1 MITPKEYLPE
11 DFLSGSDK
19 SRYLSAI
26 KAEALKGSELIDNL
40 LLLEFCTQEEVQRV
54 LRDVYGIPFAWL
66 NMDMTP
72 PEYREIADRHHILI
86 RKGRALV
93 VYIPLGQVVDDAL
106 LQVDIPNYEI
116 NVQFIADCNYKSL
129 RSALPLD
136 LISMQVAPFR
146 PLLVF
151 RRLII
156 DCIEIG
162 GTDVHFQSTFVNK
175 VATHRILNRVR
186 KRLDPSRFMIDFDMM
201 QKIIQA
207 VIGKLSSASTADIDS
222 DRGVTTDVRA
232 LFGDG
237 SCDLRITSRRC
248 EAGYY
253 SVFTV
258 QTVNTTNMTI
268 DELGFPASD
277 IELIRDIATRR
288 TGLTLVT
295 GEMRSGKNTT
305 IFAML
310 NEIIKEPIRIMEFSN
325 PIENHMDIIQ
335 FNYRGDLDL
344 LQHMMKTVK
353 KQDCDIA
360 ILNEIPNSDVAFAVR
375 DLVNSAI
382 CVITTTHINRVW
394 NLPNK
399 LREFF
404 GQDYKTI
411 ISELNAVINQKM
423 FLKRPTL
430 QGLQKRALVK
440 EQGPFELYC
449 YRYGVRQYFVPADA
463 PKEQHS
469 FKLQPLTE
477 ILVFTDSM
485 KTAVYNFDEIWK
497 GEQMIRSQI
506 TQQNGRLETK
516 VAQYINDGWMPLEE
530 MRKLYVDGAD

>member
-11 DFLSGSDK
+11 DFLGDSSK
-19 SRYLSAI
+19 ARYLASI

-40 LLLEFCTQEEVQRV
+40 LLLDFCTQEEVQTV
-54 LRDVYGIPFAWL
+54 LREVYGIPFAWL

-72 PEYREIADRHHILI
+72 PEYREIADRHHVLI
-86 RKGRALV
+86 RKGRTLV
-93 VYIPLGQVVDDAL
+93 VYIPLGQTVDDAL

-116 NVQFIADCNYKSL
+116 HVQFIADCNYRLLKTQ
-129 RSALPLD
+129 LPQG

-156 DCIEIG
+156 DCIELA
-162 GTDVHFQSTFVNK
+162 GTDVHFQSTFVDK
-175 VATHRILNRVR
+175 IATHRILNRVR
-186 KRLDPSRFMIDFDMM
+186 KRLEPSRFQVDFDMM

-207 VIGKLSSASTADIDS
+207 VIGKLSGASTADIDS
-222 DRGVTTDVRA
+222 DMGVVTDVRD
-232 LFGDG
+232 LFGDS

-268 DELGFPASD
+268 DELGFPPEDVEA
-277 IELIRDIATRR
+277 LRDIATRR

-310 NEIIKEPIRIMEFSN
+310 NEIIQEPIRIMEFSN

-335 FNYRGDLDL
+335 FNYRGDLEL

-423 FLKRPTL
+423 FLKRSTL

-449 YRYGVRQYFVPADA
+449 YRHGVRQYFVSQD
-463 PKEQHS
+463 KDREQRS
-469 FKLQPLTE
+469 YLLQPLTE
-477 ILVFTDSM
+477 ILVLTDSM
-485 KTAVYNFDEIWK
+485 KTAIYNFDEIWK
-497 GEQMIRSQI
+497 GEQMFRSQI
-506 TQQNGRLETK
+506 TQQHGRLEEK
-516 VAQYINDGWMPLEE
+516 VARFINEGWMSIEE
-530 MRKLYVDGAD
+530 MRKLYVGGAE